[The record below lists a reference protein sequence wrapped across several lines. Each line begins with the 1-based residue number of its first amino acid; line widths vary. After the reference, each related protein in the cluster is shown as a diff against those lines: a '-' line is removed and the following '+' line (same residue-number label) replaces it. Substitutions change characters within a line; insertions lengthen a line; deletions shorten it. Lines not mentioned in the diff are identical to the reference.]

1 MSNQLRELLQDPCN
15 DSEDEKDLLVQER
28 LRDVSTAFSLLLYH
42 AKINTEDVSQ
52 DISEKVSKGT
62 THIQNCK
69 VDYNFMFN
77 FNTFMFNIDN
87 TLV

>member
-15 DSEDEKDLLVQER
+15 DSENEKEDLLVQER

-52 DISEKVSKGT
+52 DISERVS
-62 THIQNCK
+62 
-69 VDYNFMFN
+69 
-77 FNTFMFNIDN
+77 
-87 TLV
+87 